1 MAYVGFTSNDDI
13 IPNDTSTQ
21 VTTITNSNIAPNDAI
36 PESYIL
42 ANFCTLSN
50 NCLEQSWIF
59 TNAWSLSDQYIL
71 LQIAA
76 FFQINIFSFVY
87 IVPVVH

>member
-1 MAYVGFTSNDDI
+1 MAYVGFASNDDI
-13 IPNDTSTQ
+13 VSNDTSSQMTS
-21 VTTITNSNIAPNDAI
+21 ITNSNIAPNDAI
-36 PESYIL
+36 PENYIL
-42 ANFCTLSN
+42 ANFSALSN

-59 TNAWSLSDQYIL
+59 TNAWSLSDKYIL

-76 FFQINIFSFVY
+76 FSQINIFSFVY

>member
-13 IPNDTSTQ
+13 ISNDTSSQ
-21 VTTITNSNIAPNDAI
+21 MTTITNSNIAPNDAI

-42 ANFCTLSN
+42 ANFRALSY